1 MTLDT
6 YLPKYELKYY
16 LTKEGLTR
24 YQVQHEVLMHYILE
38 HDILL
43 NENNPEILLY
53 DIMYWDLKWY
63 ESQSQYEYCQ
73 VLKDTMDN
81 IGRLLKDK

>member
-6 YLPKYELKYY
+6 YLPKYEIKYY
-16 LTKEGLTR
+16 LTTESILR
-24 YQVQHEVLMHYILE
+24 YQVQYEVLMHYILE
-38 HDILL
+38 HDVLL
-43 NENNPEILLY
+43 TENNPEVLLY

-63 ESQSQYEYCQ
+63 ESKDLFEYCQ

-81 IGRLLKDK
+81 INKLLKK